1 MTQKTNA
8 REIIERNRLRE
19 QKATVAKR
27 EEETRKANARKNHLL
42 HKLLRGE
49 RLNGEEGRQIFWD
62 LIANSPVLQVDPMTG
77 NSQTYYIL
85 GMQAWPKSIL
95 KKAENIDFAL
105 VQKAGLEA
113 HIRKQK
119 EETD

>member
-1 MTQKTNA
+1 MAQKTNA

-19 QKATVAKR
+19 QKVHMAKK
-27 EEETRKANARKNHLL
+27 EEASRKANARKDHLL

-77 NSQTYYIL
+77 NSQ
-85 GMQAWPKSIL
+85 
-95 KKAENIDFAL
+95 
-105 VQKAGLEA
+105 KAGLEA